1 MMMFALVLTAIAGA
15 GILHSLETRA
25 ARDMESRGRA
35 AGALFAQWFRAAHH
49 LAQSEEAHYRN
60 LVALHGG
67 VRVPS
72 SAIRS
77 AGLIPDWMSIRT
89 DAGQTISLGSI
100 DDGHGVP
107 MAFAVATPR
116 RALSALYLE
125 SFVAGAAENQAGDIA
140 GPGRNAPASRW
151 QPAIERMLGR
161 SLEPGELF
169 ATADTGIAN
178 DRRVV
183 YRRAQPGRGGG
194 ARMETSLHFGDGAG
208 ITGVGELDALD
219 AEVQEG
225 LTVGTLRTGAG
236 LIAASARAE
245 GDVRTRLAESGDV
258 TVNTSLN
265 ARYLHTGVFGAGSL
279 SVETEL
285 SSHRVRSSGALSA
298 AGTSVVNRDLVSLNA
313 RVANLAGERV
323 DAWGASGT
331 LEARNRVQAR
341 YSVGERAVFSGPV
354 SVRHECAGC

>member
-1 MMMFALVLTAIAGA
+1 M
-15 GILHSLETRA
+15 
-25 ARDMESRGRA
+25 
-35 AGALFAQWFRAAHH
+35 
-49 LAQSEEAHYRN
+49 
-60 LVALHGG
+60 
-67 VRVPS
+67 
-72 SAIRS
+72 
-77 AGLIPDWMSIRT
+77 
-89 DAGQTISLGSI
+89 
-100 DDGHGVP
+100 
-107 MAFAVATPR
+107 
-116 RALSALYLE
+116 
-125 SFVAGAAENQAGDIA
+125 AGAAENRAGDIA

-151 QPAIERMLGR
+151 QPAIERVLGR
-161 SLEPGELF
+161 ALEAGEVF

-298 AGTSVVNRDLVSLNA
+298 AGTSVVNRDPRFIGREN
-313 RVANLAGERV
+313 RTPCWRAG
-323 DAWGASGT
+323 GC
-331 LEARNRVQAR
+331 
-341 YSVGERAVFSGPV
+341 VGCIGNP
-354 SVRHECAGC
+354 